1 MKSCLLAA
9 LFYVRKTVIFSRD
22 IVWYVTAMASDVL
35 VLTGISEGQR
45 VRLTRLSKGLRQI
58 DLASM
63 AKVNP
68 IDITRLENDRYVL
81 PIRRKRILSALELTV
96 ESHEADGQ
104 E

>member
-1 MKSCLLAA
+1 
-9 LFYVRKTVIFSRD
+9 VGKTVIFSRD

-35 VLTGISEGQR
+35 VLTGITEGQR

-68 IDITRLENDRYVL
+68 IDITRLENNRYVL
-81 PIRRKRILSALELTV
+81 PMRRKRILSALELTV
-96 ESHEADGQ
+96 GSHETDG
-104 E
+104 

>member
-1 MKSCLLAA
+1 M
-9 LFYVRKTVIFSRD
+9 RKTVIFSRD
-22 IVWYVTAMASDVL
+22 IVWYVSAMASDVL
-35 VLTGISEGQR
+35 VLTGITEGQR

-81 PIRRKRILSALELTV
+81 PTRRKRILSALELTV
-96 ESHEADGQ
+96 GNHEADG
-104 E
+104 